1 MEQEDEIKQWTEE
14 IKEWNYPRSDFFQ
27 FVTVLNRFDEILE
40 SICKEYGMKQHIQN
54 NCFDNATKQTLLSI
68 LNFTRLLFD
77 NCSNRNLYNSYEV
90 MRKMK
95 KKKIRDLL
103 INSTL
108 FIASQLSIIYNRY
121 RRLGSD
127 ACLIT
132 ETSSAHE

>member
-1 MEQEDEIKQWTEE
+1 MEQEDEIKPWTEE

-54 NCFDNATKQTLLSI
+54 NCFDIATKQTVLSI

-90 MRKMK
+90 IRRMK
-95 KKKIRDLL
+95 KK
-103 INSTL
+103 NTG
-108 FIASQLSIIYNRY
+108 FVN
-121 RRLGSD
+121 
-127 ACLIT
+127 
-132 ETSSAHE
+132 